1 MAKHLPTGTVSFLF
15 TDIQGSTEL
24 LHRLGDQ
31 RYGEVL
37 LEHQRLLR
45 EAFAQEEGA
54 EVDTQGDAFFVA
66 FPRAWNAVVA
76 AVAAQQALAS
86 HPWPEDVAVRVRMG
100 IHTGEPTLVGDHYVG
115 LDVHRAAR
123 IAATGYGG
131 QVLLSERT
139 HAMAQARLPA
149 GVEVRDLGE
158 HRLKDLHRPEHIY
171 QLAIRGLPA
180 DFPPLKSLEV
190 LVTNL
195 PALQL
200 TSFVGREREMAEI
213 KNRLAAARLL
223 TLLGPGGTGKT
234 RLALQVGS
242 DLLEQFPKGVWLVE
256 LAPLS
261 DPDLVIQT
269 VATVFNVREAAG
281 RPLLDSLID
290 YLKPRELLLV
300 LDNCEHLIESS
311 ANLAGALLRGC
322 PQLRIMAT
330 SREPLGVPGEATYR
344 VPPLSRPDPTR
355 VVSAGQLVEF
365 EAAQLFIER
374 AVVNNPQFAV
384 TDRVAPAVARVVH
397 RLDGIPLA
405 IELAAARTKVLSVD
419 QIAARL
425 DDRFRLLTTGARA
438 GPQHHQTLRATIDWS
453 HDLLSAPER
462 TLFRRLS
469 VFAGGFSLE
478 AAETICA
485 GGEID
490 AMDVLDLL
498 ARLVDKSLVITEEL
512 DGDVRYRMLETIHA
526 YSRERLMQSG
536 EEDTVRSQ
544 HVQWYLRLAEEAE
557 PALRGSELL
566 AWLNRLE
573 IEHDN
578 FRVALDYG
586 RTAEGQKES
595 GLRLAGALTRFWAR
609 RGFLSEGRDWME
621 TAVALYPEAPPAVR
635 AKALHGAGYL
645 GFEQGDYARAQ
656 ARCEESLRL
665 YRSIGDDF
673 GVALSLNV
681 LGNVARNFGQSD
693 QAVRLL
699 EESVALS
706 RAHDFPWAL
715 ALALSNLAV
724 TARRQRDLARARR
737 LLEESLAL
745 WRQLGDKW
753 GLGAAL
759 AHLGL
764 VASYAGDY
772 DRARALLNES
782 LALRRELGDRRNIA
796 ASLNSL
802 GTAAL
807 MQGDF
812 AQARALFEET
822 LPLFRELGDKTN
834 FAAALTNLGILVA
847 QNGELPRAAAV
858 LEESLALF
866 REMGDRLNIAH
877 ALGFLAVVAELEGE
891 LPRAAG
897 LHREALQIY
906 GEQRD
911 RFGVGE
917 SLVGVAAIALASGRL
932 TDAARMLGAAE
943 SLHEG
948 LGISIPPWVR
958 PRYTQTL
965 KEVEERL
972 GETGLVVA
980 RAEGRALPFDRV
992 VEVALAWLANAVPP
1006 EAPI

>member
-24 LHRLGDQ
+24 LHGLGDQ

-37 LEHQRLLR
+37 LEHQRILR
-45 EAFAQEEGA
+45 EAFAREEGA

-86 HPWPEDVAVRVRMG
+86 HPWPEGVAVRVRMG

-139 HAMAQARLPA
+139 HAMAQIRLPA

-171 QLAIRGLPA
+171 QLAIPGLPA

-200 TSFVGREREMAEI
+200 TSFVGRDREMAEI
-213 KNRLAAARLL
+213 RTQLEAARLL

-234 RLALQVGS
+234 RLALQVGG
-242 DLLEQFPKGVWLVE
+242 DLLERFPKGVWLVE
-256 LAPLS
+256 LAPLA
-261 DPDLVIQT
+261 DADLVVQS

-290 YLKPRELLLV
+290 YLKPRDLLLI
-300 LDNCEHLIESS
+300 LDNCEHLIAAA

-322 PQLRIMAT
+322 PHLRVLAT
-330 SREPLGVPGEATYR
+330 SREPLGVAGEAAYR
-344 VPPLSRPDPTR
+344 VPPLSRPDPAR
-355 VVSAGQLVEF
+355 VLSAAQLGEF
-365 EAAQLFIER
+365 EASQLFIER
-374 AVVNNPQFAV
+374 AVLSNPQFAV
-384 TDRVAPAVARVVH
+384 TDRIAPAVARVVH

-419 QIAARL
+419 QIATRL
-425 DDRFRLLTTGARA
+425 DDRFRLLTAGARTSL
-438 GPQHHQTLRATIDWS
+438 PHHQTLRAAIDWS
-453 HDLLSAPER
+453 YDLLSVPER

-478 AAETICA
+478 ATEAICA
-485 GGEID
+485 GSEID
-490 AMDVLDLL
+490 ETDVLDLL

-512 DGDVRYRMLETIHA
+512 DGDVRYRMLETIRA

-578 FRVALDYG
+578 FRVALDHS

-609 RGFLSEGRDWME
+609 RGFLSEGRDWLE
-621 TAVALYPEAPPAVR
+621 TAIALYPEAPPAAR

-645 GFEQGDYARAQ
+645 GLEQGDYARAQ
-656 ARCEESLRL
+656 ARCEESLQL

-681 LGNVARNFGQSD
+681 LGNVARNLGQSD

-699 EESVALS
+699 EESVSLS

-724 TARRQRDLARARR
+724 TARRQRDLARAKR

-753 GLGAAL
+753 GLAAAL

-812 AQARALFEET
+812 AQARPLFEET
-822 LPLFRELGDKTN
+822 LPLFKELGDKTN
-834 FAAALTNLGILVA
+834 FAAALTNLGISVA

-866 REMGDRLNIAH
+866 RGMGDKLNIAH
-877 ALGFLAVVAELEGE
+877 ALGFLAVVAGLEGE
-891 LPRAAG
+891 LAHAAG

-906 GEQRD
+906 GEQGD

-917 SLVGVAAIALASGRL
+917 SLVGVAAIALASGSL
-932 TDAARMLGAAE
+932 IDAARMLAAAE
-943 SLHEG
+943 ALHEG

-958 PRYTQTL
+958 PRYDQTL

-972 GETGLVVA
+972 GETGLVTA
-980 RAEGRALPFDRV
+980 RAEGRALPFDQV
-992 VEVALAWLANAVPP
+992 VKAALSWLANA
-1006 EAPI
+1006 APLKSPI